1 MNQDDEGVPS
11 SPGSLESALA
21 GLGLAG
27 PGLAGPGPVG
37 VDPVGVVTPED
48 FALRVLQ
55 RAGISQ
61 DRYDT
66 YVRLETAAGGLFVA
80 FGPEAVTGSALEAGA
95 FRGAGRLTTE
105 RFEELH
111 RRRAGRSAIP
121 VAKPLAGLRPALR
134 TGRTRHLP
142 IDLSG
147 LPVGER
153 AVLEAVRAIPPGQLR
168 PVTWIAREAAL
179 PMELGAEAV
188 VAFLA
193 RNPVTVLIPCHRATD
208 DNGAPCDAAYVREV
222 GDALRGAEGIDM
234 VAVRQWAQGGSTLLG
249 SDTTHIY
256 CHPTCAHARRITP
269 AHRVPFHTARDARRA
284 GYRACKS
291 CRPLTV

>member
-1 MNQDDEGVPS
+1 MNQDDEGVLS
-11 SPGSLESALA
+11 SAGSLESGLA
-21 GLGLAG
+21 GLGLGEA
-27 PGLAGPGPVG
+27 
-37 VDPVGVVTPED
+37 VTPED
-48 FALRVLQ
+48 FALRVLR

-80 FGPEAVTGSALEAGA
+80 FGPEAVTGSALESGA
-95 FRGAGRLTTE
+95 FRGAGRLTKE

-121 VAKPLAGLRPALR
+121 GGKPLTGLRPALR
-134 TGRTRHLP
+134 TGRTRQVP

-179 PMELGAEAV
+179 PLELGAETV
-188 VAFLA
+188 VGFLA

-208 DNGAPCDAAYVREV
+208 DNGTPCDAAYVQEV

-234 VAVRQWAQGGSTLLG
+234 VAVRQWARGGSTLLG